1 MKTSSKGI
9 ALIKSFEGCR
19 LQAYRDSVGV
29 LTIGYGHT
37 GDVKAGQVIS
47 QGFAE
52 ELLKADLT
60 KFERNVTRYTP
71 FEMNQNQFDAL
82 VSFAF
87 NCGVGNLKKLVS
99 GRDQE
104 KVARKMLEYN
114 KAGGRVLAGL
124 TRRRQAERAL
134 FLSGG
139 NRTLKNGSRG
149 DDVKELQKILTE
161 KGFSCGVA
169 DGIFGK
175 ATKKAVIEYQNSKG
189 LVADGI
195 VGEKTWK
202 ALGK

>member
-19 LQAYRDSVGV
+19 LRAYRDSEGV

-37 GDVKAGQVIS
+37 GDVKEGQVIS

-52 ELLKADLT
+52 ELLKADLMR
-60 KFERNVTRYTP
+60 FERNVTRYTP

-87 NCGVGNLKKLVS
+87 NCGAGNLKKLVS
-99 GRDQE
+99 GRNKDQ
-104 KVARKMLEYN
+104 VARKILEYN

-149 DDVKELQKILTE
+149 DDVKELQRLLTE
-161 KGFSCGVA
+161 EGFPCGAA

-175 ATKKAVIEYQNSKG
+175 ATRKAVIEYQNSKG

-195 VGEKTWK
+195 AGEKTWK

>member
-60 KFERNVTRYTP
+60 KFERNVAKYTP
-71 FEMNQNQFDAL
+71 FVMNQNQFDAL

-87 NCGVGNLKKLVS
+87 NCGAGNLKKLVS
-99 GRDQE
+99 GRTPAQVAE
-104 KVARKMLEYN
+104 KIIEYN

-139 NRTLKNGSRG
+139 NRTLKTGSRG
-149 DDVKELQKILTE
+149 DDVKELQKALTE
-161 KGFSCGVA
+161 AGFPCGAA
-169 DGIFGK
+169 DGIFGSD
-175 ATKKAVIEYQNSKG
+175 TKKAVIEYQKSKG
-189 LVADGI
+189 LAADGI
-195 VGEKTWK
+195 VGEKTWS

>member
-1 MKTSSKGI
+1 MRTSSKGI

-37 GDVKAGQVIS
+37 GGVKAGQVIS

-71 FEMNQNQFDAL
+71 FEMSQNQFDAL

-99 GRDQE
+99 GRNKDQ
-104 KVARKMLEYN
+104 VAKKILEYN

-124 TRRRQAERAL
+124 TRRRQAERTL

-149 DDVKELQKILTE
+149 DDVKELQRLLTE
-161 KGFSCGVA
+161 AGFQCGAA
-169 DGIFGK
+169 DGIFGA
-175 ATKKAVIEYQNSKG
+175 ATRKAVIEYQNSKG

-202 ALGK
+202 ALEK

>member
-19 LQAYRDSVGV
+19 LQAYKDSVGV

-60 KFERNVTRYTP
+60 KFERNVTKYTP
-71 FEMNQNQFDAL
+71 FAMNQNQFDAL

-99 GRDQE
+99 GRTPAQ
-104 KVARKMLEYN
+104 VAKKIPEYN

-124 TRRRQAERAL
+124 TRRRQAEKVL

-149 DDVKELQKILTE
+149 DDVKELQKMLTE
-161 KGFSCGVA
+161 AGFSCGAA
-169 DGIFGK
+169 DGVFGTN
-175 ATKKAVIEYQNSKG
+175 TKKAVIEYQKSKG
-189 LVADGI
+189 LTADGI
-195 VGEKTWK
+195 VGEKTWS

>member
-37 GDVKAGQVIS
+37 GDVREGQVIS

-60 KFERNVTRYTP
+60 RFERNVTRYTP

-87 NCGVGNLKKLVS
+87 NCGAGNLKKLVS
-99 GRDQE
+99 GRSKDQ
-104 KVARKMLEYN
+104 VARKILEYN

-149 DDVKELQKILTE
+149 DDVKELQRLLTE
-161 KGFSCGVA
+161 EGFPCGVA

>member
-37 GDVKAGQVIS
+37 GDVREGQVIS

-60 KFERNVTRYTP
+60 KLERNVTRYTP

-161 KGFSCGVA
+161 KGFSCGAA

-175 ATKKAVIEYQNSKG
+175 ATKEAVIEYQNSKG
-189 LVADGI
+189 LVTDGI

>member
-9 ALIKSFEGCR
+9 TLIKSFEGCR

-37 GDVKAGQVIS
+37 GDVREGQVIS
-47 QGFAE
+47 KGFAE
-52 ELLKADLT
+52 ELLKADLMR
-60 KFERNVTRYTP
+60 FERNVTKYTP

-99 GRDQE
+99 GRNKDQ
-104 KVARKMLEYN
+104 VARKILEYN

-149 DDVKELQKILTE
+149 DDVKELQRLLTE
-161 KGFSCGVA
+161 EGFPCGAA

-175 ATKKAVIEYQNSKG
+175 VTKKAVIEYQNSKG

>member
-37 GDVKAGQVIS
+37 GDVKEGQVIS

-60 KFERNVTRYTP
+60 KFERNVTKYAP
-71 FEMNQNQFDAL
+71 FAMNQNQFDAL

-99 GRDQE
+99 GRTPAQ
-104 KVARKMLEYN
+104 VAVKIPEYN
-114 KAGGRVLAGL
+114 KAGGKILAGL
-124 TRRRQAERAL
+124 TRRRQAEKAL

-139 NRTLKNGSRG
+139 NRVLKKGSRG
-149 DDVKELQKILTE
+149 DDVKELQKALTKE
-161 KGFSCGVA
+161 GFPCGVS
-169 DGIFGK
+169 DGIFGA
-175 ATKKAVIEYQNSKG
+175 ATQKAVIEYQKSKG

-195 VGEKTWK
+195 VGEKTWS

>member
-37 GDVKAGQVIS
+37 GDVKEGQVIS

-52 ELLKADLT
+52 ELLKEDLT
-60 KFERNVTRYTP
+60 RFERNVTRYTP

-87 NCGVGNLKKLVS
+87 NCGAGNLKKLVS
-99 GRDQE
+99 GRNKDQ
-104 KVARKMLEYN
+104 VARKILEYN

-149 DDVKELQKILTE
+149 DDVKELQKLLTE
-161 KGFSCGVA
+161 EGFLCGAA

-175 ATKKAVIEYQNSKG
+175 ATRKAVIEYQNRKG

>member
-37 GDVKAGQVIS
+37 GDVREGQVIS

>member
-1 MKTSSKGI
+1 MRTSSKGI

-37 GDVKAGQVIS
+37 GGVRAGQVIS

-71 FEMNQNQFDAL
+71 FEMSQNQFDAL

-99 GRDQE
+99 GRTPAQ
-104 KVARKMLEYN
+104 VAAKIPGYN

-134 FLSGG
+134 FLSGE
-139 NRTLKNGSRG
+139 NRMLKNGSRG
-149 DDVKELQKILTE
+149 DDVKELQRLLTE
-161 KGFSCGVA
+161 AGFPCGAA
-169 DGIFGK
+169 DGIFGA
-175 ATKKAVIEYQNSKG
+175 ATRKAVIEYQNSKG

>member
-37 GDVKAGQVIS
+37 GDVKEGQVIS
-47 QGFAE
+47 RGFAE

-71 FEMNQNQFDAL
+71 FEMSQNQFDAL

-87 NCGVGNLKKLVS
+87 NCGAGNLKKLVS
-99 GRDQE
+99 GRNKDQ
-104 KVARKMLEYN
+104 VAKKILEYN

-149 DDVKELQKILTE
+149 DDVKELQRLLTDA
-161 KGFSCGVA
+161 GFPCGAA

-175 ATKKAVIEYQNSKG
+175 VTKKAVIEYQNSKG

>member
-37 GDVKAGQVIS
+37 GDVKEGQVIS

-87 NCGVGNLKKLVS
+87 NCGAGNLKKLVS
-99 GRDQE
+99 GRNKDQ
-104 KVARKMLEYN
+104 VARKILEYN

-149 DDVKELQKILTE
+149 DDVKELQKLLTE
-161 KGFSCGVA
+161 EGFPCGEA

-175 ATKKAVIEYQNSKG
+175 ATRKAVIEYQNRKG

>member
-37 GDVKAGQVIS
+37 GDVKEGQVIS

-52 ELLKADLT
+52 ELLKEDLT
-60 KFERNVTRYTP
+60 RFERNVTRYTP

-82 VSFAF
+82 VSFTF
-87 NCGVGNLKKLVS
+87 NCGAGNLKKLVS
-99 GRDQE
+99 GRNKDQ
-104 KVARKMLEYN
+104 VARKILEYN

-149 DDVKELQKILTE
+149 DDVKELQRLLTE
-161 KGFSCGVA
+161 EGFPCGAA

-175 ATKKAVIEYQNSKG
+175 ATKKAVIEYQNNKG

>member
-9 ALIKSFEGCR
+9 TLIKSFEGCR

-37 GDVKAGQVIS
+37 GDVKEGQVIS

-60 KFERNVTRYTP
+60 KFERNVTKYAP
-71 FEMNQNQFDAL
+71 FAMNQNQFDAL

-104 KVARKMLEYN
+104 KVARKILEYN

>member
-37 GDVKAGQVIS
+37 GDVKEGQVIS

-60 KFERNVTRYTP
+60 WFERNVTRYTT

-99 GRDQE
+99 GRNKDQ
-104 KVARKMLEYN
+104 VARKILEYN

-149 DDVKELQKILTE
+149 DDVKELQRILTKE
-161 KGFSCGVA
+161 GFQCGAA

>member
-1 MKTSSKGI
+1 MKTSGKGI

-52 ELLKADLT
+52 ELLKADLM
-60 KFERNVTRYTP
+60 KFERNVTKYTP
-71 FEMNQNQFDAL
+71 FAMNQNQFDAL

-99 GRDQE
+99 GRTPDQ
-104 KVARKMLEYN
+104 VAKKIPEYN

-134 FLSGG
+134 FLSGE
-139 NRTLKNGSRG
+139 NRMLKTGSRG
-149 DDVKELQKILTE
+149 DDVKELQRLLTE
-161 KGFSCGVA
+161 EGFPCGAA

-175 ATKKAVIEYQNSKG
+175 ATGKAVIEYQNSKG

>member
-1 MKTSSKGI
+1 MRTSSKGI

-37 GDVKAGQVIS
+37 GGVKAGRVIS

-60 KFERNVTRYTP
+60 KFERNVAKYTP
-71 FEMNQNQFDAL
+71 FVMNQNQFDAL

-87 NCGVGNLKKLVS
+87 NCGAGNLKKLVS
-99 GRDQE
+99 GRTPAQ
-104 KVARKMLEYN
+104 VAAKIPEYN

-134 FLSGG
+134 FLSGE
-139 NRTLKNGSRG
+139 NRMLKNGSRG
-149 DDVKELQKILTE
+149 DDVKELQRLLTE
-161 KGFSCGVA
+161 AGFPCGAA
-169 DGIFGK
+169 DGIFG
-175 ATKKAVIEYQNSKG
+175 ATTRKAVIEYQNSKG